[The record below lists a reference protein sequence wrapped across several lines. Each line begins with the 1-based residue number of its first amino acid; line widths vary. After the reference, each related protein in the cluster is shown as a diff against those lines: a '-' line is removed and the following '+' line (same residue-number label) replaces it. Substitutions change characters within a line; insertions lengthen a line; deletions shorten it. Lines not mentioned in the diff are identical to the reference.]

1 MFQYENQEF
10 LTAEFPVLPSIS
22 HFLGAFE
29 STHNNYLEDPFPVSQ
44 YHDQIY
50 NHYPTPASLYTFRN
64 TDFHSSKTTKKRRD
78 RGSSFSSSTKVVN
91 VDDFGAKGN
100 GQDDTKAFELA
111 WKEACSSRKA
121 TLLVPKGRT
130 YYLKPITFS
139 GPCRSPL
146 TLKINGMIKAST
158 RISDYEN
165 DRRHWLKFEGVDN
178 FVVEGNGIINGNGRK
193 WWQNSC
199 KVNKELPCKRAPT
212 AVTFYQCINLV
223 VSNLMFKDA
232 QQMHLTFQKCTNVK
246 ALNLRVVAPGNSPNT
261 DGIHITETQ
270 NAIIRNCVIGTG
282 DDCISIVSGS
292 RNVRAMDITCGPGH
306 GISIGSLGAENSEA
320 EVSNIR
326 VNRALISGTSN
337 GVRIKTWQ
345 LNSQYLTEKSWPHFQ
360 TAVDPLNFNP
370 TIPTPPPANLHDL
383 HGGSGY
389 AKNIMFQN
397 VVMKNVSNPIIIDQN
412 YCDKE
417 DSCPE
422 QNSAVKV
429 SNVVY
434 KNIRGTSASD
444 DAIKFDCSKSFPCQ
458 EISLLGVH
466 IVGQGNEVATASCE
480 NVRLKNRWKVYP
492 QC

>member
-1 MFQYENQEF
+1 MHQQNHLFIF
-10 LTAEFPVLPSIS
+10 FI
-22 HFLGAFE
+22 AF
-29 STHNNYLEDPFPVSQ
+29 SLFSLCFGNYLEDPLPVSQ
-44 YHDQIY
+44 YHDQIFS
-50 NHYPTPASLYTFRN
+50 HYPRWN
-64 TDFHSSKTTKKRRD
+64 TDFHSLMTTKTRY
-78 RGSSFSSSTKVVN
+78 RGSSLSGSTKVVN

-100 GQDDTKAFELA
+100 GGDDSKAFELA
-111 WKEACSSRKA
+111 WREACSSRKA

-146 TLKINGMIKAST
+146 TLKINGMIKASP
-158 RISDYEN
+158 RMSDYDN

-178 FVVEGNGIINGNGRK
+178 FVVEGNGIIDGNGRK

-199 KVNKELPCKRAPT
+199 KVNKELPCRRAPT

-223 VSNLMFKDA
+223 VTNLMFKNA

-292 RNVRAMDITCGPGH
+292 RNVQAMDITCGPGH
-306 GISIGSLGAENSEA
+306 GISIGSLGAGNSEA

-345 LNSQYLTEKSWPHFQ
+345 
-360 TAVDPLNFNP
+360 
-370 TIPTPPPANLHDL
+370 
-383 HGGSGY
+383 GGSGY

-412 YCDKE
+412 YCDKKE
-417 DSCPE
+417 SCPE

-466 IVGQGNEVATASCE
+466 IVGQGDEVATASCE